1 MAVEAWMWW
10 TRPNSGGRC
19 MGRTPGHGRVAVLNE
34 EACMATNKA
43 SAAKKTAPA
52 KKTPPAKTPAP
63 AKKAS
68 KASKQPAGQIRSWQ
82 DDPGSPDAALQP
94 VQSAAPNLGSGSLP
108 VSIDGMA
115 PPAAPYSPGTPEFRY
130 WAAAEALGRVTK
142 LWSGLLPSGTR
153 WVSTNGPSLPVA
165 LDDGEDFN
173 AYYDRHGLHFFHGTS
188 GGRLVFSG
196 ESPDVVCHET
206 GHAVL
211 DALQPQLWG
220 AAFIEGAAFH
230 ESFGDMSAL
239 LSALQL
245 QSVREAVLVETGGQ
259 LYRSSR
265 LSRLAEQLGWAI
277 RQFRPDVVDPDC
289 LRNAVNSFFYQDPHH
304 LPPSGPASALSS
316 EPHSFSRVF
325 TASFLESLAGIHQA
339 QAQHDQAALAKAA
352 NDAAA
357 LLLDAI
363 IACPVVPSYYSQIA
377 AHMMS
382 ADATRFGGRY
392 TPALKAAFVKH
403 GILSLESANSVTASP
418 AGSLPAKTLAAA
430 TEEMAV
436 DPMIALPGERYGL
449 SEVLLVSA
457 PAEPKRFSVA
467 SAAPDT
473 GPVEPPAQDRAAR
486 SFVEDLFRR
495 GNVAV
500 EERATVADQAIR
512 PSHLTHSARRLPE
525 GLTLV
530 RELFDCGY
538 RMHHR

>member
-1 MAVEAWMWW
+1 
-10 TRPNSGGRC
+10 
-19 MGRTPGHGRVAVLNE
+19 
-34 EACMATNKA
+34 MATKRA
-43 SAAKKTAPA
+43 PAAKKAPAEKAPA
-52 KKTPPAKTPAP
+52 KKAP

-68 KASKQPAGQIRSWQ
+68 KATKKQAAKQIHSWQ

-94 VQSAAPNLGSGSLP
+94 VESAAPNLGTGTLP

-115 PPAAPYSPGTPEFRY
+115 PPAALYNPGTPQFRY

-142 LWSGLLPSGTR
+142 LWSGLLPSGVR
-153 WVSTNGPSLPVA
+153 WVRTNGPSLPVA
-165 LDDGEDFN
+165 LDEGEDFN
-173 AYYDRHGLHFFHGTS
+173 AYYDRHGLHFFHGTAA
-188 GGRLVFSG
+188 GRMVYSG

-245 QSVREAVLVETGGQ
+245 QSVREAVLTETSGQ

-277 RQFRPDVVDPDC
+277 RQIRPDLVDADC
-289 LRNAVNSFFYQDPHH
+289 LRNAVNSFFYQDPHT

-325 TASFLESLAGIHQA
+325 TASFLEALAGIHQA
-339 QAQHDQAALAKAA
+339 QAQHDQAALAQAA
-352 NDAAA
+352 NDAGT
-357 LLLDAI
+357 LLLAAI
-363 IACPVVPSYYSQIA
+363 AACPVVPSFYSQVA
-377 AHMMS
+377 AHMIS

-403 GILSLESANSVTASP
+403 GILSLDSANTVAASP
-418 AGSLPAKTLAAA
+418 AGALPPQTLAAVSDEGLA
-430 TEEMAV
+430 PE
-436 DPMIALPGERYGL
+436 PMIALPGERYGL
-449 SEVLLVSA
+449 SEELLVSA

-467 SAAPDT
+467 GAGPDL
-473 GPVEPPAQDRAAR
+473 GPVEPVTQDRAAR

-500 EERATVADQAIR
+500 EQQATVTDQAIR
-512 PSHLTHSARRLPE
+512 PSHLTHSTRRLPG

-538 RMHHR
+538 RLRHR